1 MGTRR
6 STRTT
11 AEMPPAAQSREL
23 EVARTLAHEAG
34 ALIRDALG
42 QARTVDR
49 KSPVD
54 LVTEVDRAAERIIV
68 EGLSRAFPDDTI
80 IAEESSDGSRPAAA
94 SHGDGSCWY
103 VDPLDGTTNFVHG
116 LPHCS
121 VSIGLQRNGRMQTA
135 VVFDPFRD
143 ETFEAERGTGAHLG
157 QRRLRVSPT
166 SVLGDSLLV
175 TGFPYDRRE
184 HLDFY
189 LSYMAAFMAVSRDIR
204 RYGSAALDLCYV
216 AAGRFDGFWEWKLQP
231 WDTAAGFL
239 IVEEAGGRVTDFD
252 DDSYDPWGQRILAT
266 NGSIHDSALGV
277 LAGLPRRP

>member
-1 MGTRR
+1 MPAIA
-6 STRTT
+6 ST
-11 AEMPPAAQSREL
+11 REL
-23 EVARTLAHEAG
+23 EVARALAHEAG
-34 ALIRDALG
+34 ALIREALG
-42 QARTVDR
+42 HAHTIDR
-49 KSPVD
+49 KSPVN

-80 IAEESSDGSRPAAA
+80 VAEESADGSRPAATN
-94 SHGDGSCWY
+94 GEQGSCWY

-121 VSIGLQRNGRMQTA
+121 VSIGLQRKGRMQAA

-143 ETFEAERGTGAHLG
+143 ETFEAERGRGARLG
-157 QRRLRVSPT
+157 KRRLQVSPT
-166 SVLGDSLLV
+166 AILGDSLLV
-175 TGFPYDRRE
+175 TGFPYDRRD

-189 LSYMAAFMAVSRDIR
+189 LSYLAAFIAQARDIR

-231 WDTAAGFL
+231 WDTAAGIL

-252 DDSYDPWGQRILAT
+252 DGSYDPWGDRILAT
-266 NGSIHDSALGV
+266 NGAIHDAAVRV
-277 LAGLPRRP
+277 LAGLPRRA